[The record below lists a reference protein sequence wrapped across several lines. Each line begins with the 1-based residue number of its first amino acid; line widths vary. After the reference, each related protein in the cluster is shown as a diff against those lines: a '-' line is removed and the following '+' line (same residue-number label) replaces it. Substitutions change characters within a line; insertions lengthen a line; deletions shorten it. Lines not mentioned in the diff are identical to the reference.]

1 MMCRLLQKHAISQ
14 TTKQMKQTLQQQGV
28 GLINLKDPTKLCQ
41 HGLGQRS
48 CCPLC
53 HSHAYMVRRIKNA
66 VQHGFARLD
75 IKHKICKDNDY
86 LQHLEVVDW
95 HEACS
100 HIVRKMDKWNETHAC
115 WPERQMTILNISTD
129 HIRPIRQFKDDL
141 IKTKVQTERKTVVS
155 VNCCNHY
162 TNLQPMLI
170 FDNTWKADS
179 WNKEDEKF
187 WLQNIILQP
196 NYNEVYFCQGKPQ
209 PSLLAF
215 DNAANKAE

>member
-1 MMCRLLQKHAISQ
+1 MMCRLLQTHAISQ

-53 HSHAYMVRRIKNA
+53 HSHAYMIRRIKNA

-75 IKHKICKDNDY
+75 IKHKIGRDDDY

-95 HEACS
+95 HEACL
-100 HIVRKMDKWNETHAC
+100 HIVRKMDKWNEKHAC

-179 WNKEDEKF
+179 WNKQDEKF

-215 DNAANKAE
+215 DNAVNQAE

>member
-1 MMCRLLQKHAISQ
+1 
-14 TTKQMKQTLQQQGV
+14 MKQTLQQQGV

-75 IKHKICKDNDY
+75 IKHKICRDNDY

-95 HEACS
+95 HEACL
-100 HIVRKMDKWNETHAC
+100 HIVRKMDKWNERHVC

-179 WNKEDEKF
+179 WNNQDEKF

-215 DNAANKAE
+215 DNVANKAE